1 MARMTPE
8 TWDFLND
15 YSRRVFGHQDEHL
28 AGLMDEA
35 VAAGL
40 PAISVGPDVGRLLMV
55 LTSLTRGRLAIEV
68 GTLGGYSGIWIARG
82 LGDGGRLVT
91 IEANDK
97 HADFAARQFER
108 AGVAERVE
116 VRRGEGLDVLA
127 ALAGEIEPGSV
138 DVVFLDAVKHEYPGY
153 FELAR
158 PLLASGGLIIADN
171 VYGTGAGWID
181 QGHGTDEFN
190 RMMAADPLFEAVA
203 FPFREG
209 VLIARRST

>member
-1 MARMTPE
+1 MTPE

-15 YSRRVFGHQDEHL
+15 YSHHVFGQQDEHL

-68 GTLGGYSGIWIARG
+68 GTLAGYSGIWIARG

-116 VRRGEGLDVLA
+116 LRRGAGLDVLA
-127 ALAGEIEPGSV
+127 ALAGEIEPGNV
-138 DVVFLDAVKHEYPGY
+138 DVVFLDAVKHEYPAY
-153 FELAR
+153 FELTR
-158 PLLASGGLIIADN
+158 PLMAPGGLVIADN
-171 VYGTGAGWID
+171 VYGTGSGWID

-190 RMMAADPLFEAVA
+190 RMIAADPLFEAVA

-209 VLIARRST
+209 VLIARRAT

>member
-1 MARMTPE
+1 MTPE

-15 YSRRVFGHQDEHL
+15 YSHHVFGQQDEHL

-40 PAISVGPDVGRLLMV
+40 PAISVGPDVGRLLMI
-55 LTSLTRGRLAIEV
+55 LTSLTPGRLAIEV

-82 LGDGGRLVT
+82 LGDDGRLVT
-91 IEANDK
+91 IEADDK
-97 HADFAARQFER
+97 HADFAGRQFEK
-108 AGVAERVE
+108 AGVADRVE
-116 VRRGEGLDVLA
+116 LRRGTGLDVLA

-138 DVVFLDAVKHEYPGY
+138 DVLFLDAVKHEYSGY
-153 FELAR
+153 LDLAR
-158 PLLASGGLIIADN
+158 PLLAPGGLVIADN

-190 RMMAADPLFEAVA
+190 RMIAADPLFEAVA

-209 VLIARRST
+209 VLIARRVA